1 MSESVTVSEGGGSVE
16 LCLRL
21 SVPLASP
28 LTVPLIFG
36 TTGTTATSGIAIAPL
51 SENLHRAA
59 L

>member
-1 MSESVTVSEGGGSVE
+1 MSESVTVSEGGGSAEV
-16 LCLRL
+16 CLRL

-28 LTVPLIFG
+28 LTVPLIVG
-36 TTGTTATSGIAIAPL
+36 TTGTATSGIAIAPL